1 MAIRCLI
8 LVSVWYEVIADKMS
22 SAISYGNYFATCHYK
37 KMFTKLWL
45 VIYFATSFTSDNFNS
60 LGITQANLF
69 DIVIS

>member
-22 SAISYGNYFATCHYK
+22 IAYSYGIYFATCHY